1 GLRVRRQ
8 PQRPLNHSIR
18 PRSHLLQTLA
28 PNHRVLPNR
37 PPRNLLLYLRRRPPL
52 VHAVIPL
59 AQPVIH
65 HRAIAKARNL
75 ARLSRA
81 SHRTPYHRAEL
92 HARKIIPQHRRPL
105 APQLRQRNVRPAGV
119 LVLRAPLRLAMPHQP
134 QFRSRSIPHSHSLPV
149 LSNLIPLLGARNR
162 MAESQPQTAPPPPV
176 RAEPWSS
183 TASPSPSRRLT
194 ASHPVPS

>member
-65 HRAIAKARNL
+65 HRALATPRNV
-75 ARLSRA
+75 ARLPRA

-92 HARKIIPQHRRPL
+92 HARKILPQHRRPL
-105 APQLRQRNVRPAGV
+105 PPQLRQRNVRAAGV
-119 LVLRAPLRLAMPHQP
+119 LVLRTPLRLAMPHQP
-134 QFRSRSIPHSHSLPV
+134 QFRSRSIHHSHTLLVS
-149 LSNLIPLLGARNR
+149 SNLIPSRGSAQSDGRNSTAIR
-162 MAESQPQTAPPPPV
+162 TAASCPRES
-176 RAEPWSS
+176 WSS
-183 TASPSPSRRLT
+183 AASPSRR
-194 ASHPVPS
+194 AD